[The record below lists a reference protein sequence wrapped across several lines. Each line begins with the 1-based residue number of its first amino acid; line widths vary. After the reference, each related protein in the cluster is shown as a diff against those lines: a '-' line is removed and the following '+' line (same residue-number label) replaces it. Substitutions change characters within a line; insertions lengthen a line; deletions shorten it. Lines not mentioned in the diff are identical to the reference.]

1 MKGDGAHPDL
11 SQGPADLQSAALTT
25 ELCTHACWARQ
36 VKTFQ
41 GQTFT
46 ESLLEEPAPRL
57 LWPAAVPVCGARLR
71 SKGRRLGMCSSGITM
86 KGNRAHPDLSQG
98 PADLQ
103 SAVLTT
109 ELCTHVHNMHVR
121 CCRSEACVAGAK
133 AQMPRPWWRHCVA
146 MACGALAPVAH
157 VLPATQQ
164 ACCDR
169 QGHTRI

>member
-1 MKGDGAHPDL
+1 MLDTWNHGSVAKTALTHEIAAEH
-11 SQGPADLQSAALTT
+11 SRHSSAASI
-25 ELCTHACWARQ
+25 R
-36 VKTFQ
+36 
-41 GQTFT
+41 
-46 ESLLEEPAPRL
+46 
-57 LWPAAVPVCGARLR
+57 GARCRAKLNPH
-71 SKGRRLGMCSSGITM
+71 SAARRNPLPCAPARAMLQ
-86 KGNRAHPDLSQG
+86 RAHPDLSQG

-121 CCRSEACVAGAK
+121 SSKSKACVAGAE
-133 AQMPRPWWRHCVA
+133 AQVPRPWWRHCVA

>member
-1 MKGDGAHPDL
+1 MHSWRAHPDLNQGPADLQSAALATERCTRLLLGARALQLHWQALEGAGRGRRKKRHAGKLGPGNGEPQLEATHGRGQEDRKRAHPDL
-11 SQGPADLQSAALTT
+11 SQGPADLQSAA
-25 ELCTHACWARQ
+25 
-36 VKTFQ
+36 
-41 GQTFT
+41 
-46 ESLLEEPAPRL
+46 
-57 LWPAAVPVCGARLR
+57 
-71 SKGRRLGMCSSGITM
+71 
-86 KGNRAHPDLSQG
+86 
-98 PADLQ
+98 
-103 SAVLTT
+103 LTT

-133 AQMPRPWWRHCVA
+133 AQVPRPWWRHCVA